1 MAHIAGI
8 DLGTTFSAISILNQ
22 MGRPEIVPNA
32 DGDRTTPSAVY
43 FPLELEKDEQVSVG
57 VEAIHSRHENSER
70 CIRWIK
76 QEMGDTHYAVNIDG
90 QEWSPAQ
97 ISSLILKK
105 LKDDASVALGEEVV
119 DAVITVPA
127 NFGETARKATM
138 DAGKLAGLNVLGL
151 INEPTAAAIYY
162 SVVHDNI
169 SGTILIFDLGG
180 GTFDVSVAQVN
191 GRDIEILCS
200 LGDRHLGGRNF
211 DEELVTHFSDLYRIE
226 KDADLFSSEEDR
238 AEVEDYLEEIKKSL
252 SRRPSANVRLRGE
265 AGELRTEISR
275 EKFEELI
282 GPYLCKM
289 EMLVENVFDELKMR
303 PCDADAVILVGG
315 SSRIPAVQA
324 MLARI
329 FGFPPTLV
337 GNLDECVSLGAAVY
351 AGIRMIQDRPVDV
364 SQGIQAGLSHIQL
377 TDVCNHSY
385 GTTALQKDELT
396 GKPEVKN
403 IILIPKN
410 TPVPCQISQV
420 FLTTSANQTSVTADV
435 TQGEG
440 SDIGH
445 VEHLAQDVLELPPGR
460 PAGQRIKITYSYD
473 VNERMQC
480 VFEDEASGRKKIIK
494 IDMKAKADGTGGKVD
509 VEERTS
515 ALQSLITE

>member
-22 MGRPEIVPNA
+22 MGRPEIIPNT

-43 FPLELEKDEQVSVG
+43 FPLEKDEQIHVG
-57 VEAIHSRHENSER
+57 VEAIHSRHDRSER
-70 CIRWIK
+70 CVRWIK
-76 QEMGDTHYAVNIDG
+76 QKMGDASYSPEIDDHK
-90 QEWSPAQ
+90 WSPAQ
-97 ISSLILKK
+97 ISALILKK
-105 LKDDASVALGEEVV
+105 LREDASIAMGEEVV

-151 INEPTAAAIYY
+151 VNEPTAAAIYY

-169 SGTILIFDLGG
+169 GGTILIFDLGG
-180 GTFDVSVAQVN
+180 GTFDVSVAEVN
-191 GRDIEILCS
+191 GRDIEILSS
-200 LGDRHLGGRNF
+200 LGDRHLGGRDF
-211 DEELVTHFSDLYRIE
+211 DEELVKYFQRMYREE
-226 KDADLFSSEEDR
+226 KGAELFSNEEEC
-238 AEVEDYLEEIKKSL
+238 AEIEDYLEEIKKSL
-252 SRRPSANVRLRGE
+252 SRRPSANVRLRGD
-265 AGELRTEISR
+265 AGELRAEITR
-275 EKFEELI
+275 EQFEELI
-282 GPYLCKM
+282 SPYLSKI
-289 EMLVENVFDELKMR
+289 EMLIENVFEEIDMK
-303 PCDADAVILVGG
+303 PSNADAVILVGG
-315 SSRIPAVQA
+315 SSRIPAVQT
-324 MLARI
+324 MLTRI
-329 FGFPPTLV
+329 FGFAPTLV

-351 AGIRMIQDRPVDV
+351 AGLRMIQDRPVDV
-364 SQGIQAGLSHIQL
+364 AQGIAAGLSHIQL

-385 GTTALQKDELT
+385 GTTALQKDEFT

-410 TPVPCQISQV
+410 TPVPCQVSQI

-440 SDIGH
+440 VDIDH

-480 VFEDEASGRKKIIK
+480 VFEDEASGRKKMIQ
-494 IDMKAKADGTGGKVD
+494 IDMKSDTDRVRIED
-509 VEERTS
+509 RTS